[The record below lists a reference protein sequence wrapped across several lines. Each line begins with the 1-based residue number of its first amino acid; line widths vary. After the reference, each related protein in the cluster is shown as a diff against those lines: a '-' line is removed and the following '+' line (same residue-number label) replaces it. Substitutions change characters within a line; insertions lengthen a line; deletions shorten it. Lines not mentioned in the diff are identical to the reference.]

1 MDYGITIE
9 QMAHASHKIDI
20 GLNASTIT
28 LEEVAELKAHQADF
42 SRLEAWHNYYPRPE
56 TGIGTTFFN
65 EKNRWLKELG
75 LQVFTFVPGDGQT
88 KRPNFC
94 WFTNIRKNIGG
105 KILSPLPLV

>member
-1 MDYGITIE
+1 MKIMVDISGEALKERVFFDELEPLIELGVTGLRMDYGITIE

-56 TGIGTTFFN
+56 TGIGTTFLMKRTAGL
-65 EKNRWLKELG
+65 KN
-75 LQVFTFVPGDGQT
+75 
-88 KRPNFC
+88 
-94 WFTNIRKNIGG
+94 
-105 KILSPLPLV
+105 

>member
-56 TGIGTTFFN
+56 TGIGTTFLMKRTAGLKIGLTSFYFCTR
-65 EKNRWLKELG
+65 RWAN
-75 LQVFTFVPGDGQT
+75 
-88 KRPNFC
+88 KRPNFAGLP
-94 WFTNIRKNIGG
+94 TLEKHRG